1 LWRRADEK
9 RVAAECAHDPR
20 RDVSADQHNEWGMAA
35 RRSAIARLIVAFAG
49 GLVAGLAVSFSSPWA
64 FSVLIG
70 WDVAAAIFLLWVW
83 LTIWPMDAE
92 KTKRYANREDPSR
105 ALANGAVTTAAVA
118 CLSAVG
124 FILVLAANASGGAKA
139 LYLGVGVLSVVLAWA
154 SVHSVFTLRYAA
166 TFYVESGGGVDF
178 NQKAPPRYSDFA
190 YLAFTLGM
198 TFQVSDTDLT
208 TETIR
213 RLALR
218 HALLSYLFGAVIVGL
233 VINVVGSLLK

>member
-1 LWRRADEK
+1 MTGKKTRQ
-9 RVAAECAHDPR
+9 
-20 RDVSADQHNEWGMAA
+20 SEWGTVA
-35 RRSAIARLIVAFAG
+35 RRSAIGRLLVAFVG
-49 GLVAGLAVSFSSPWA
+49 GLLAGLALSFSSPWA

-70 WDVAAAIFLLWVW
+70 WDVAAAVFLLWVW
-83 LTIWPMDAE
+83 LTIWPMNGE
-92 KTKRYANREDPSR
+92 TTKRYASREDPSR
-105 ALANGAVTTAAVA
+105 ALADGAVTTAAVA
-118 CLSAVG
+118 CLGAVG

-139 LYLGVGVLSVVLAWA
+139 LYLAIGVLSVVLAWA

-166 TFYVESGGGVDF
+166 TYYVQAPAGGVDF
-178 NQKAPPRYSDFA
+178 NQKQPPRYSDFA

-208 TETIR
+208 SERIR

-233 VINVVGSLLK
+233 VINVLGSLLK

>member
-1 LWRRADEK
+1 VTRSGEG
-9 RVAAECAHDPR
+9 
-20 RDVSADQHNEWGMAA
+20 EWGPVAS
-35 RRSAIARLIVAFAG
+35 RSAIGRLLVAFAG
-49 GLVAGLAVSFSSPWA
+49 GLLAGLAVSFSSPWA

-70 WDVAAAIFLLWVW
+70 WDVAAAVFLLWVW
-83 LTIWPMDAE
+83 LTIWPMDAAS
-92 KTKRYANREDPSR
+92 TKRFANREDPSR
-105 ALANGAVTTAAVA
+105 ALADGAITTAAVA
-118 CLSAVG
+118 CLGAVG
-124 FILVLAANASGGAKA
+124 FILVLASSASGGAKA
-139 LYLGVGVLSVVLAWA
+139 LYLGIGTLSVVLAWA

-166 TFYVESGGGVDF
+166 TYYVEAPAGGVDF
-178 NQKAPPRYSDFA
+178 NQKQPPRYSDFA

-208 TETIR
+208 TEIIR

>member
-1 LWRRADEK
+1 MTGSKD
-9 RVAAECAHDPR
+9 H
-20 RDVSADQHNEWGMAA
+20 QGEWGPVAS
-35 RRSAIARLIVAFAG
+35 RSAIGRLLVAFTG
-49 GLVAGLAVSFSSPWA
+49 GLLAGLALSFSSPWA

-70 WDVAAAIFLLWVW
+70 WDVAAAVFLLWVW
-83 LTIWPMDAE
+83 LTIWPMNAE
-92 KTKRYANREDPSR
+92 STKRYANREDPSR
-105 ALANGAVTTAAVA
+105 ALADGAITTSAVA

-124 FILVLAANASGGAKA
+124 FILVLAANARGGAKA
-139 LYLGVGVLSVVLAWA
+139 LYLAIGVLSVVLAWA

-166 TFYVESGGGVDF
+166 TYYVQAPAGGVDF
-178 NQKAPPRYSDFA
+178 NQKQPPRYSDFA

-208 TETIR
+208 SEVIR